1 MKRRERTEFG
11 TGDSVIEEQTQLRRY
26 LSVLIPGSTSR
37 TNKTDKPW
45 KDGRS
50 SIRESKGGRQW
61 GSTGKFGS
69 KECGQPWR
77 SAAPP
82 HLRLR
87 SSGLAVSGAQLLNTP
102 A

>member
-1 MKRRERTEFG
+1 MKRSERTEFG
-11 TGDSVIEEQTQLRRY
+11 TGDSVIEEQTQLRGY
-26 LSVLIPGSTSR
+26 LSVLIPGTSTSR

-50 SIRESKGGRQW
+50 SIRESKGGQQR
-61 GSTGKFGS
+61 GSYWEVGS

-87 SSGLAVSGAQLLNTP
+87 
-102 A
+102 